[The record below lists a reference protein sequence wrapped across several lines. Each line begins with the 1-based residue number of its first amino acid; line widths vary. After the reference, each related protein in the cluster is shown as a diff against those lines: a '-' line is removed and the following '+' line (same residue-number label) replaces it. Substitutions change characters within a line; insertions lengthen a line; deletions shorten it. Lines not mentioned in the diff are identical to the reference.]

1 MKTKW
6 SGTRTFDPAK
16 PGILS
21 DKAVSCE
28 FEIIQ
33 DSDGGISG
41 TFKDDD
47 YFEITESEVKITG
60 FIDENFLSIVAH
72 FPFRGLY
79 NEAGQMYLDT
89 SQLNHEMA
97 FYGEL
102 NEEGD
107 LISGNWEVV
116 ERTALDLDAISV
128 YYSCGF
134 FEIKKID

>member
-6 SGTRTFDPAK
+6 IGTLTFDPAK
-16 PGILS
+16 PGVLS
-21 DKAVSCE
+21 DKVVSCK

-41 TFKDDD
+41 TYKDGD
-47 YFEITESEVKITG
+47 YFAITESEVKITG
-60 FIDENFLSIVAH
+60 FIDDNFLSIVAH

-79 NEAGQMYLDT
+79 NDEGKMYLD
-89 SQLNHEMA
+89 SNQQNHEMA

-102 NEEGD
+102 SETGD
-107 LISGNWEVV
+107 LMSGNWEVV
-116 ERTALDLDAISV
+116 ERTSLDLEAINV

-134 FEIKKID
+134 FEVKKAE